1 MRQNKEKKISLFML
15 IISFLIISSLSVFL
29 INTIIT
35 VNNLIQGVSSV
46 KEELSLATE
55 INNTLKIEIEKLS
68 SFDRI
73 RKLAEDR
80 IGLKLNENSFVND
93 KYFKIQS
100 KED

>member
-1 MRQNKEKKISLFML
+1 MRHNKDNKISLFSL
-15 IISFLIISSLSVFL
+15 IISFLILSSLSVFL

-55 INNTLKIEIEKLS
+55 LNNTLKIEIEKLS

-80 IGLKLNENSFVND
+80 IGLKINEHSFVKD
-93 KYFKIQS
+93 KKFKIQG
-100 KED
+100 KEE